1 MTGCINMYPV
11 IFIFM
16 VENYSA
22 DYKCDIFDVKSE
34 VIYNKTTVMTDLRT
48 IKDNDIN
55 KKENLVGVDTT
66 DSPFIFH

>member
-34 VIYNKTTVMTDLRT
+34 VIYNKATVMTDLRT

-55 KKENLVGVDTT
+55 KKENPVGVDTT
-66 DSPFIFH
+66 DSPFIFY